1 MHISNRR
8 GTWVLSYSNALRRE
22 VQYRPASKPSQSAF
36 AGSPKH
42 GWNFIVQSVGIFT
55 ERRFGLLRKRQLPW
69 LSCRELLRIKGGNA
83 SLPWVC
89 VGQTGNRVKRGDR
102 LSPDTKKKMTST
114 EAKSRT
120 HRGLSFKGGVDGTR
134 LSSDPPSRGRQN
146 LSGRSCFYLNLDA
159 SPVNS

>member
-55 ERRFGLLRKRQLPW
+55 ERRFCLLRKRQLPW

-102 LSPDTKKKMTST
+102 K
-114 EAKSRT
+114 KSRAASPNSSPGCLRWPIRQT
-120 HRGLSFKGGVDGTR
+120 SGRHRSR
-134 LSSDPPSRGRQN
+134 LS
-146 LSGRSCFYLNLDA
+146 LLAHY
-159 SPVNS
+159 